1 MADSKLTA
9 LSEPATIAGTDVLY
23 GVSDPEGT
31 PTSAKFEVGRL
42 MGPLTETSYSVDTTL
57 AFSSGA
63 KFSLTGNTARTF
75 TVPSVGSDEDRG
87 ILYLKNR
94 SSTINLTVA
103 LSDSDTFDFPGL
115 SVSSI
120 TLEPGAEV
128 CIQYIHS
135 STRFDFL
142 SVVGVV
148 CAAGTELYI
157 KSGKEVGS
165 SFIPHEDELGNL
177 YYGKGTQFSYD
188 TATVAYGSRAAPYI
202 TSLSG
207 SEILCPNELYDFDIF
222 NDQTNDATI
231 SLWMWDAGLAA
242 NKDIL
247 SVAKSNENSYYLYL
261 DASRYLTF
269 KMIDSLG
276 NTWINITTTTT
287 STAAWHHLAI
297 CKVAGAV
304 GMYLDGTQIGYDG
317 SFSSKSVTQD
327 LVLGDGGLPNATNML
342 GLIDD
347 FAVVRSNIFGAAPD
361 AGLTDSFTVTANSY
375 LNLRK

>member
-1 MADSKLTA
+1 
-9 LSEPATIAGTDVLY
+9 
-23 GVSDPEGT
+23 
-31 PTSAKFEVGRL
+31 
-42 MGPLTETSYSVDTTL
+42 
-57 AFSSGA
+57 
-63 KFSLTGNTARTF
+63 
-75 TVPSVGSDEDRG
+75 
-87 ILYLKNR
+87 
-94 SSTINLTVA
+94 
-103 LSDSDTFDFPGL
+103 
-115 SVSSI
+115 
-120 TLEPGAEV
+120 
-128 CIQYIHS
+128 
-135 STRFDFL
+135 
-142 SVVGVV
+142 
-148 CAAGTELYI
+148 
-157 KSGKEVGS
+157 
-165 SFIPHEDELGNL
+165 
-177 YYGKGTQFSYD
+177 
-188 TATVAYGSRAAPYI
+188 
-202 TSLSG
+202 
-207 SEILCPNELYDFDIF
+207 
-222 NDQTNDATI
+222 
-231 SLWMWDAGLAA
+231 MWDVGLAA